1 MFEIGTQYHNPR
13 FTHLG
18 GNANNGSQAG
28 VFYWNV
34 NNSSGNANR
43 NIGSHVCPQSY
54 AVKILVPVLLDK
66 YVKAIKSLVDIF
78 SSKNLAGGNRN
89 EKIQ

>member
-1 MFEIGTQYHNPR
+1 MFKIGTQYHNPR

-43 NIGSHVCPQSY
+43 NIGSHVCPQSS
-54 AVKILVPVLLDK
+54 AVKILVPVHLDK
-66 YVKAIKSLVDIF
+66 YVVAIKSLVGF
-78 SSKNLAGGNRN
+78 LP
-89 EKIQ
+89 EKLGRG